1 MKACVQWARKDGF
14 YPVFIRVN
22 HHRQTLY
29 IKTDKMVTMR
39 ELSRSKEITD
49 PVVMKFCTAL
59 ILDYNEYRVNKQ
71 VHY

>member
-1 MKACVQWARKDGF
+1 
-14 YPVFIRVN
+14 
-22 HHRQTLY
+22 
-29 IKTDKMVTMR
+29 MVTKR

-49 PVVMKFCTAL
+49 PFVMQFCTAL

>member
-29 IKTDKMVTMR
+29 IKTDKMVTMY

-49 PVVMKFCTAL
+49 PFVMQFCTAL